1 MRSLFRY
8 PGGKHK
14 LLNHILKSVG
24 SALVDREYREP
35 FFGGGSVGINVVKK
49 FQPTKIWINDFDTA
63 LADLWTMVMNE
74 PDLLKDAVN
83 QFTPSVEAFYAFK
96 KLLSGDIS
104 DVSAAERGFMKLA
117 IHQMSY
123 SGLGTMAG
131 GPIGGKTQTSKYPVG
146 CRWSPNNI
154 CKQTDKIHELF
165 ASTTIHHGSCTA
177 LDYRELIEKPGS
189 AFLYLD
195 PPYYDQGAKL
205 YQYGFGVQQH
215 IEMRDLLQASKNPWV
230 LSYDD
235 DPNIIDMYVD
245 WADIKRIEN
254 VNYSITAI
262 RDRETGETSSRTKT
276 ELLITNRNT

>member
-14 LLNHILKSVG
+14 LLNHILKSIG
-24 SALVDREYREP
+24 STLEDREYREP
-35 FFGGGSVGINVVKK
+35 FFGGGSVGINVIKEFHPSKV
-49 FQPTKIWINDFDTA
+49 WVNDFDTA
-63 LADLWTMVMNE
+63 LADLWTMVINE
-74 PDLLKDAVN
+74 PDLLKDAVR
-83 QFTPSVEAFYAFK
+83 QFTPSVKAFYTFK
-96 KLLSGDIS
+96 ELLSGDIS
-104 DVSAAERGFMKLA
+104 DISSDERGFMKLA

-146 CRWSPNNI
+146 CRWSPKNI

-165 ASTTIHHGSCTA
+165 AGTTVHNGICTA
-177 LDYRELIEKPGS
+177 LDYRELIENPGR

-205 YQYGFGVQQH
+205 YQHGFGVQQH

-262 RDRETGETSSRTKT
+262 RDRETGETSSRTKS
-276 ELLITNRNT
+276 ELLITNRTV